1 VHPTGGSRRVFEH
14 FSWLEVGSGKAAW
27 SRPTHPRVTQAV
39 SPLDMTEI
47 LDFGNIGNMDYRKI
61 GFWQLMT
68 LSMLLTFVAQ
78 FIHEAG
84 HCAVYGLLGTEPV
97 WSVNS
102 LAQIWDDLP
111 LHPENWS
118 EFITPNGESGW
129 IRMTSVPNQTEHV
142 FGLLMGPLASLLGV
156 IFGLG
161 LIRLRKDAA
170 TRQIGS
176 VLVLTISL
184 PMIQYYLR
192 SPWRNTGDEYFIA
205 TYLHIPKYALDLP
218 LGLLFLM
225 GFVLALYWLGDWKTR
240 LKWLGVTTLGSMPV
254 GLFIMYING
263 WVISQINQENRFFQ
277 PLFGFALPVF
287 VFNVAVLALLGL
299 WWKYGSVQDRKAG

>member
-1 VHPTGGSRRVFEH
+1 
-14 FSWLEVGSGKAAW
+14 
-27 SRPTHPRVTQAV
+27 
-39 SPLDMTEI
+39 
-47 LDFGNIGNMDYRKI
+47 MDYRKI
-61 GFWQLMT
+61 RFWQLLA

-102 LAQIWDDLP
+102 LAQIWDDAP

-118 EFITPNGESGW
+118 LFITPNGESGW
-129 IRMTSVPNQTEHV
+129 IRMTSMPSQTEHIL
-142 FGLLMGPLASLLGV
+142 GLLAGPLASLLGV
-156 IFGLG
+156 MFGLG
-161 LIRLRKDAA
+161 LVGFRKGSA
-170 TRQIGS
+170 TRQIGL
-176 VLVLTISL
+176 VLALTISF
-184 PMIQYYLR
+184 PMSQYYLR

-205 TYLHIPKYALDLP
+205 AYLGIPKYALDMP
-218 LGLLFLM
+218 FGLLFLM

-240 LKWLGVTTLGSMPV
+240 LKWLGITVLGSLPV

-287 VFNVAVLALLGL
+287 VFNVAVLVLLRI
-299 WWKYGSVQDRKAG
+299 WWKRASTQDCGAG

>member
-1 VHPTGGSRRVFEH
+1 
-14 FSWLEVGSGKAAW
+14 
-27 SRPTHPRVTQAV
+27 
-39 SPLDMTEI
+39 MTDI
-47 LDFGNIGNMDYRKI
+47 LNFGNIINMDYRKI
-61 GFWQLMT
+61 GFWQLMS

-84 HCAVYGLLGTEPV
+84 HCAVYGVLGMEPV

-129 IRMTSVPNQTEHV
+129 IRMTSAPSQTENV
-142 FGLLMGPLASLLGV
+142 FGLFMGPLASLLGV
-156 IFGLG
+156 MVGLA
-161 LIRLRKDAA
+161 LVRLRKDAA
-170 TRQIGS
+170 TRQIGA

-192 SPWRNTGDEYFIA
+192 GPWRHTGDEYFIA
-205 TYLHIPKYALDLP
+205 TYLGIPKYTLDMP
-218 LGLLFLM
+218 FGLLFLM
-225 GFVLALYWLGDWKTR
+225 GFVLTLYWLGDWRTR
-240 LKWLGVTTLGSMPV
+240 LKWLGITTLGSMPM

-277 PLFGFALPVF
+277 PLLGFALPVF
-287 VFNVAVLALLGL
+287 VFNVAVLALLVA
-299 WWKYGSVQDRKAG
+299 WWKHGSLLYRRAG

>member
-1 VHPTGGSRRVFEH
+1 
-14 FSWLEVGSGKAAW
+14 
-27 SRPTHPRVTQAV
+27 
-39 SPLDMTEI
+39 
-47 LDFGNIGNMDYRKI
+47 MDYRKI
-61 GFWQLMT
+61 SFWQLLA
-68 LSMLLTFVAQ
+68 LSMLLAFVAQ

-118 EFITPNGESGW
+118 TFITPNGESGW
-129 IRMTSVPNQTEHV
+129 IRMTLVPSQTEHIA
-142 FGLLMGPLASLLGV
+142 GLLAGPLASILGV
-156 IFGLG
+156 LCGLG
-161 LIRLRKDAA
+161 LVRFRRDAA
-170 TRQIGS
+170 TRQIGL
-176 VLVLTISL
+176 VLALTISL

-192 SPWRNTGDEYFIA
+192 SPWRSTGDEYFSA
-205 TYLHIPKYALDLP
+205 AYLGVPKYALDMP
-218 LGLLFLM
+218 FGLLFLM
-225 GFVLALYWLGDWKTR
+225 GFVLALYWLGDGKTR
-240 LKWLGVTTLGSMPV
+240 MKWLGVTVLGSTPV

-287 VFNVAVLALLGL
+287 IFNVAVLVLLGI
-299 WWKYGSVQDRKAG
+299 WWKYASARYCRAG